1 VKNYLCQHH
10 QTISSMKKLILFS
23 LLSFLIVHCSMLIA
37 QETFPRNAVADH
49 RDGLY
54 AFTNATIYK
63 SYNEKLENATLVI
76 RKGRVEAVGQGIPV
90 PPDAVVVDVA
100 GKTIYPSFIE
110 IYSEYGMPEEK
121 RAGGSQSSGGF
132 FSRTTQ
138 FESAKPGAYAWNQA
152 LRPEFQA
159 YEVFNPNAKAAGEY
173 LKLGFGAALSHK
185 MDGISRGTSVLV
197 TLGGDRAHEAI
208 IKERVGHHLSFRR
221 GSSPMSYP
229 SSLMGAIALLR
240 QTYLDGQWYQQTGSK
255 EEVNLSLEAWNDDL
269 GLPQFFEVSDKLEVL
284 RAATLGREYGITYT
298 IKASG
303 NEYQRLHEIKA
314 TGSPLIVP
322 VNFPD
327 AYDVEDPYDAL
338 SISLTQM
345 KHWELAPANPGRLA
359 TAGIPIALT
368 TNGLEKR
375 SLFSGNV
382 RKAIES
388 GLSEEEALKALTFT
402 PAQLTNSLDEL
413 GALEKGKLANFII
426 TDGDIFKEKTKIYH
440 NWVKG
445 KPHVFKDLD
454 APDLAGAYTLTVAD
468 MAYKLNVTQDG
479 ATPKMAIKSS
489 DTTEIKVNSKIDN
502 GRITL
507 TFKQEG
513 SEELTRLSGTTGKG
527 GWSGTGQDGHGSW
540 VSWTATRTGDVE
552 IKAEESKEKDDGS
565 EKGRR
570 GGPRGER
577 RAAAPPTDLL
587 GEVTYPFLPFGWTK
601 RPKPETYVLKN
612 ATVWTNEREG
622 ILKNTDV
629 LIKSGKIA
637 EIGRNIDRDDA
648 IQIDATGK
656 HVTPGIIDEHS
667 HIAVNRGVNEGSQA
681 SSAEV
686 RIGDVLNCDDI
697 NIYRQLSGG
706 VTMSQILHGSANP
719 IGGQSAIIKLRWGFA
734 PEEMKYE
741 RAKPF
746 IKFALGENVK
756 RSRSSSNNRF
766 PDSRMGV
773 EQVYADYFTEAQHY
787 GELKKSGKPYR
798 KDLELECLLE
808 ILNSERF
815 VTCHSY
821 RQSEINMLMHVA
833 EQFDFRI
840 NTFTHILEGYKVAD
854 KMKAHGVGGSSFS
867 DWWAYK
873 FEVYEAIPHNGAI
886 MHEQGVTVAFNS
898 DDAEQARRLNQEAG
912 KAVRF
917 GGVSEEEALKF
928 VTLNPAKLLRIDDR
942 TGSLKVGKDADVVL
956 WSDNPLSVYAKAEM
970 TFVDGIKFFDRREDL
985 ERRDEVAKER
995 NRLIQK
1001 MLTVKKSGGPTQ
1013 RPNGRR
1019 GGLYHC
1025 DSVEDEGN

>member
-1 VKNYLCQHH
+1 
-10 QTISSMKKLILFS
+10 MKKLILFFLTS
-23 LLSFLIVHCSMLIA
+23 LFIVHCSSLHA
-37 QETFPRNAVADH
+37 QETFPRNGVADH

-54 AFTNATIYK
+54 AFTNATIFK

-76 RKGRVEAVGQGIPV
+76 RKGRVEAIGQGIPV
-90 PPDAVVVDVA
+90 PPDAVVVDAA

-110 IYSEYGMPEEK
+110 IYTDYGMPKEK
-121 RAGGSQSSGGF
+121 RSTGGQSRGF
-132 FSRTTQ
+132 FGRTTQ
-138 FESAKPGAYAWNQA
+138 FETKKPGAYAWNQA

-197 TLGGDRAHEAI
+197 TLGDDRAHETI

-240 QTYLDGQWYQQTGSK
+240 QTYLDGQWYQQAGGK
-255 EEVNLSLEAWNDDL
+255 EEVNLSLQAWNDDL
-269 GLPQFFEVSDKLEVL
+269 GLQQFFETSGKLDEL
-284 RAATLGREYGITYT
+284 RAARLGKEFGVTY
-298 IKASG
+298 ILKSG
-303 NEYQRLHEIKA
+303 GNDYQRLREIQA
-314 TGSPLIVP
+314 TGSPLILP

-338 SISLTQM
+338 SVSLSQM
-345 KHWELAPANPGRLA
+345 KHWELAPTNPGRVA
-359 TAGIPIALT
+359 AAGIPFALT
-368 TNGLEKR
+368 TNGLKKVSQFPAR
-375 SLFSGNV
+375 V
-382 RKAIES
+382 RKAIEN
-388 GLSEEEALKALTFT
+388 GLSEEDALKALTFT
-402 PAQLTNSLDEL
+402 PAELTNSLDEL
-413 GALEKGKLANFII
+413 GTLEKGKLANFII

-454 APDLAGAYTLTVAD
+454 APDLSGAYTFTVAD

-479 ATPKMAIKSS
+479 AAPKMVIQVS
-489 DTTEIKVNSKIDN
+489 DTTEIKVKSKISN

-507 TFKQEG
+507 SFKPEG
-513 SEELTRLSGTTGKG
+513 SEKLTRLSGTTGKD
-527 GWSGTGQDGHGSW
+527 GWLGTGQDGHGNW

-552 IKAEESKEKDDGS
+552 EKAEDAKPEKKG
-565 EKGRR
+565 KNGRR
-570 GGPRGER
+570 GGAGKER
-577 RAAAPPTDLL
+577 TAAPPPDQV
-587 GEVTYPFLPFGWTK
+587 GEVTYPFLPFGWTQ
-601 RPKPETYVLKN
+601 RPKAETYVLKN

-629 LIKSGKIA
+629 LIKGGKIA

-656 HVTPGIIDEHS
+656 HVTPGVIDEHT
-667 HIAVNRGVNEGSQA
+667 HIAASRGINEGTQA

-686 RIGDVLNCDDI
+686 RIGDVINSDDI

-706 VTMSQILHGSANP
+706 VTAIQILHGSANP
-719 IGGQSAIIKLRWGFA
+719 IGGQSGIIKMRWGYA
-734 PEEMKYE
+734 PEELKYE
-741 RAKPF
+741 HAKPF

-773 EQVYADYFTEAQHY
+773 EQVYMDYFTEAQHY

-798 KDLELECLLE
+798 KDLELEALLE
-808 ILNSERF
+808 VLNSKRF

-833 EQFDFRI
+833 EYFNFHI

-854 KMKAHGVGGSSFS
+854 KMKAHGAGGSSFS

-873 FEVYEAIPHNGAI
+873 FEVYEAIPYNGAI

-928 VTLNPAKLLRIDDR
+928 VTLSPAKLLHIEGY

-970 TFVDGIKFFDRREDL
+970 TFVDGIKFFDRNEDL
-985 ERRDEVAKER
+985 KLRKGVSAER
-995 NRLIQK
+995 NRL
-1001 MLTVKKSGGPTQ
+1001 
-1013 RPNGRR
+1013 
-1019 GGLYHC
+1019 
-1025 DSVEDEGN
+1025 